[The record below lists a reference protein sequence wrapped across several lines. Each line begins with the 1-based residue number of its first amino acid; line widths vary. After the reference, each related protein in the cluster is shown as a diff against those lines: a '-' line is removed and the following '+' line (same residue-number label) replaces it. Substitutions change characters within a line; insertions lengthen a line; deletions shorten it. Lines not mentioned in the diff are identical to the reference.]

1 MNTQLNTFP
10 APLSRLILC
19 GGGGL
24 APAWGPLKD
33 ALGMTW
39 PWDPHDE
46 DIAWPPGC
54 PSGTR
59 AIWCQPPLAA
69 PQQWSIPLDAE
80 SPWPARLALVAAWMV
95 VPPMQRK
102 YIAAANIEITP
113 SSICLRVW
121 LGGGEPINYEWDL
134 QDAEGACSWSGLLV
148 PAPSTLPQHIQT
160 HPPVVALVLA
170 LWDIPE
176 IRARIEAP

>member
-1 MNTQLNTFP
+1 MNTPLSTFP
-10 APLSRLILC
+10 KPLLRLILC

-59 AIWCQPPLAA
+59 DIWCQPPLAA
-69 PQQWSIPLDAE
+69 PQQWSLPLDAE
-80 SPWPARLALVAAWMV
+80 SPWMARLALVAAWMLNRLMKGAPELSV
-95 VPPMQRK
+95 IDVDADVLFLTGICGMAGWR
-102 YIAAANIEITP
+102 IATGSDDPDLCFYAAP
-113 SSICLRVW
+113 KL
-121 LGGGEPINYEWDL
+121 P
-134 QDAEGACSWSGLLV
+134 
-148 PAPSTLPQHIQT
+148 TLPQHLQA
-160 HPPVVALVLA
+160 HPAAVALVLA
-170 LWDIPE
+170 LWDVPE
-176 IRARIEAP
+176 IRARIEAL